1 MDFLILKDNQ
11 PYIPI
16 NSVNVFKSK
25 DKTKKFSNSMKILT
39 QTDQL
44 RVVKLNL
51 SLVLSKDKYWYDEF
65 IAALKNQ
72 KNLQK

>member
-1 MDFLILKDNQ
+1 
-11 PYIPI
+11 
-16 NSVNVFKSK
+16 
-25 DKTKKFSNSMKILT
+25 MKILT